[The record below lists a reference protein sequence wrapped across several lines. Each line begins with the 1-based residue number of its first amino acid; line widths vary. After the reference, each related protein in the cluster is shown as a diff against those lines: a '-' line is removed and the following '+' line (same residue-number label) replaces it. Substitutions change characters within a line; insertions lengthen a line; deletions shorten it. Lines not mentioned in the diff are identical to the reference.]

1 MVLDLVSLGVSLEL
15 AAFLFALALFAGIGI
30 SAIGPGGIFVTIAL
44 FVFVPI
50 SSAEVAGTASAT
62 FVATGLLAAALFQR
76 SDDFAA
82 GHAREIT
89 IIFSGLGIVGAYA
102 GSQANLVL
110 PDRIFG
116 YLLAVFVAV
125 VGGIIVYR
133 EAVGI
138 EPTNRFE
145 AVSVR
150 QRRLLLSVIGFGIGF
165 LGGLL
170 GVGGPVVAVPILV
183 ILGVPML
190 VALAVAQVQS
200 IFVAG
205 FATAGYWAG
214 DAVSI
219 PLAILL
225 GIPQLIG
232 VVVGW
237 RIAHLVEEGRLRIV
251 LGVVLVIIAPAIAL

>member
-1 MVLDLVSLGVSLEL
+1 MVLGIVSLEL
-15 AAFLFALALFAGIGI
+15 AVFLFVLALFAGVGI

-62 FVATGLLAAALFQR
+62 FVATGLLAALLFQR
-76 SDDFAA
+76 SGDFSE
-82 GHAREIT
+82 GYAREIT
-89 IIFSGLGIVGAYA
+89 IVLSGLSIVGAYA

-110 PDRIFG
+110 PDRLFG

-133 EAVGI
+133 EAIGI
-138 EPTNRFE
+138 EPTNRLT
-145 AVSVR
+145 VLPDW
-150 QRRLLLSVIGFGIGF
+150 QRRLLLAVVGFGIGF

-170 GVGGPVVAVPILV
+170 GVGGPVIAVPILV

-190 VALAVAQVQS
+190 VSLAVAQVQS
-200 IFVAG
+200 IFISG
-205 FATAGYWAG
+205 FATAGYWVG
-214 DAVSI
+214 DAVSV
-219 PLAILL
+219 PLALL
-225 GIPQLIG
+225 VGVPQLIG

-237 RIAHLVEEGRLRIV
+237 RIAHLVEEGLLRIV
-251 LGVVLVIIAPAIAL
+251 LGVVLVLVAPAIAL